1 MTETPVIT
9 IPELNAQD
17 RCDSCSAAA
26 QIRAT
31 LLNGELLFC
40 GHHARKHHEALV
52 KVALTIYDPFKH
64 LPDIIVPNTTE
75 GAQDEHKG

>member
-1 MTETPVIT
+1 MTEATDTPVVS
-9 IPELNAQD
+9 IPELLATD

-40 GHHARKHHEALV
+40 GHHARKNHEALV
-52 KVALTIYDPFKH
+52 KVALTIYDPFDN
-64 LPDIIVPNTTE
+64 LPDIIAPHNDE
-75 GAQDEHKG
+75 GNENG